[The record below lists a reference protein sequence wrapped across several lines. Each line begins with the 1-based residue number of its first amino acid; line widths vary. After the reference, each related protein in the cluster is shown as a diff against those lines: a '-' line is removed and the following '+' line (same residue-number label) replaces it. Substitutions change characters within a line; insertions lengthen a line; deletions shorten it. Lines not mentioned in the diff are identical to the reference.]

1 MYFLSCTS
9 IVWNRGYHFIFV
21 CYCVKIDVEQRTG
34 HFDNNLAGTEN
45 DLNQNSPKE
54 FLILTLDIQSV
65 HAKFNNLFPVIDNL
79 ASQGLYFGAICL
91 QETWTSSDSDLSL
104 LQLPGYQLI
113 HQGSKCTKHGG
124 LIIYLNENYNYEIRN
139 LYTDSNIWEGLFID
153 INGGNLCRTF
163 TIGNIYRPPHDNN
176 NNNVNIQQF
185 ISELSPIIEILQSE
199 NTYAAIVGDFNI
211 NLSQISERE
220 KFSDIFDLMCTSNFF
235 PKISFPTR
243 FARHSCSLID
253 QIFCKTPHRKHVTI
267 SSSIIFSN
275 ISDHL
280 PCIANL
286 CISENTKQQQKY
298 VRTRMINDTAIN
310 NFRDELS
317 EIDISS
323 LLNANLATDP
333 NTDYEKFE
341 KIITKTYDKHFPEKC
356 VKFNKYKHKRSN
368 WITSGIL
375 KSIEFRDKLYKSL
388 KMCYSENGEY
398 ELLKYN
404 LKIYNGYLN
413 RCIRTAKKKEF
424 YYNEFNKYKN
434 DIRKTWDTKKKKL

>member
-1 MYFLSCTS
+1 
-9 IVWNRGYHFIFV
+9 
-21 CYCVKIDVEQRTG
+21 
-34 HFDNNLAGTEN
+34 
-45 DLNQNSPKE
+45 
-54 FLILTLDIQSV
+54 
-65 HAKFNNLFPVIDNL
+65 
-79 ASQGLYFGAICL
+79 
-91 QETWTSSDSDLSL
+91 
-104 LQLPGYQLI
+104 
-113 HQGSKCTKHGG
+113 
-124 LIIYLNENYNYEIRN
+124 
-139 LYTDSNIWEGLFID
+139 
-153 INGGNLCRTF
+153 
-163 TIGNIYRPPHDNN
+163 
-176 NNNVNIQQF
+176 
-185 ISELSPIIEILQSE
+185 
-199 NTYAAIVGDFNI
+199 
-211 NLSQISERE
+211 
-220 KFSDIFDLMCTSNFF
+220 MCTSNFF

-286 CISENTKQQQKY
+286 CISGNTKQQQKY

-317 EIDISS
+317 QIDISS
-323 LLNANLATDP
+323 LLNANLATDL

-356 VKFNKYKHKRSN
+356 VKFDKYKHKRSN
-368 WITSGIL
+368 CITSGIP

-388 KMCYSENGEY
+388 KRCSSENGEY

-413 RCIRTAKKKEF
+413 RGTRTAKKSF
-424 YYNEFNKYKN
+424 TTTNLTN
-434 DIRKTWDTKKKKL
+434 IKTTLENRGIHW